1 MTEVCTNI
9 NGTNHR
15 LCLKKEANGHRLFID
30 DQRIAFLSSGTN
42 IQDFKFNE
50 VRFFMIHRN
59 NQCEVR
65 LADSNPLGADGD
77 FIPRGGSPILAV

>member
-15 LCLKKEANGHRLFID
+15 LCLKKVPSGHRLFID
-30 DQRIAFLSSGTN
+30 DQEIAFLPSS
-42 IQDFKFNE
+42 IDVQDFKFNE
-50 VRFFMIHRN
+50 VRFFMIHKN

-65 LADSNPLGADGD
+65 LADESPLGGGAD
-77 FIPRGGSPILAV
+77 FIPRGGSPVLIV